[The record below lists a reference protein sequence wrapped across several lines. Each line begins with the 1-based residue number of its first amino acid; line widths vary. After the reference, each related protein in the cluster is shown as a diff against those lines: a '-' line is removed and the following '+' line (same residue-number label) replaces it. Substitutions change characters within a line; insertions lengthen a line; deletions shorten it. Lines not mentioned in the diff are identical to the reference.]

1 VAEQGPRLSCIL
13 LPGPVDDHGKVIK
26 VLAEIV
32 DVAASTT
39 RSAMTT
45 AVKLGHCDSCG
56 CEGRAHV
63 AIESTV
69 CGEAMRHD
77 QGQVTF
83 ALGEIVLNVKIQFRT
98 PQPRLKIRF
107 RSGEH
112 LTQIPWT
119 RLWRRIIVPP
129 HAMRITEIYASIHGE
144 SQYAGL
150 PCTLVRTTGCDLR
163 CTYCDTTYAF
173 AGGQDMSVEQII
185 AEVKRFALPFVLLTG
200 GEPMLQAEI
209 VPLAERLLVDGYKVA
224 IETSGAHLLDGL
236 PKAVF
241 RIVDVKT
248 PSSGQEQ
255 SMKWQ
260 VLDGL
265 RFCDAA
271 KFVLADETDYRWSV
285 DHVVRL
291 GLATRTEVLFSPVHG
306 QIDAKDLVAWIVRD
320 QLPVRVNLQLHK
332 YIWGRDTRGV

>member
-1 VAEQGPRLSCIL
+1 
-13 LPGPVDDHGKVIK
+13 
-26 VLAEIV
+26 
-32 DVAASTT
+32 
-39 RSAMTT
+39 
-45 AVKLGHCDSCG
+45 
-56 CEGRAHV
+56 
-63 AIESTV
+63 
-69 CGEAMRHD
+69 
-77 QGQVTF
+77 
-83 ALGEIVLNVKIQFRT
+83 
-98 PQPRLKIRF
+98 
-107 RSGEH
+107 
-112 LTQIPWT
+112 
-119 RLWRRIIVPP
+119 
-129 HAMRITEIYASIHGE
+129 MRITEIYASIHGE

-173 AGGQDMSVEQII
+173 VGGQDMSVEQII

-209 VPLAERLLVDGYKVA
+209 APLAERLLVDGYKVA

-320 QLPVRVNLQLHK
+320 RLPVRVNLQLHK